1 MKRERER
8 EREIN
13 RVKKYWNNQPCNIN
27 HSKKEFLS
35 RDYFNEIEKKR
46 YFIESHI
53 PKFANFKKYKNKNVL
68 EIGCGIGTDGV
79 QFLKNGANYTGVEL
93 SKNSLDIFRERIKIL
108 GLSNLK
114 SNLILSNCES
124 LKNVP
129 KLNYNLIYSFGVI
142 HHTPNMKKAFEE
154 IYKLSNK
161 KTEIKIMLYAK
172 NSYKNFMLDITNYR
186 YEAQK
191 NCPVVYKSDISDVK
205 KLIKNKFKILE
216 ISQDFIFPYQIKPY
230 KNNIYK
236 KIEHFDCMPPII
248 FNKLSKK
255 IGEHLLIKLKKI

>member
-1 MKRERER
+1 MKRKRKR
-8 EREIN
+8 NIN
-13 RVKKYWNNQPCNIN
+13 KVKKYWNNQPCNIN
-27 HSKKEFLS
+27 HSKKKFLS
-35 RDYFNEIEKKR
+35 KDYFNEIEKKR
-46 YFIESHI
+46 YFVESHI
-53 PKFANFKKYKNKNVL
+53 PYFANFKKYKNKNVL

-93 SKNSLDIFRERIKIL
+93 SKNSLDIFKKRIQIL

-114 SNLILSNCES
+114 SNLILSNCEN

-191 NCPVVYKSDISDVK
+191 NCPIVYKLDISDVK

-236 KIEHFDCMPPII
+236 KIKHFDCMPPII